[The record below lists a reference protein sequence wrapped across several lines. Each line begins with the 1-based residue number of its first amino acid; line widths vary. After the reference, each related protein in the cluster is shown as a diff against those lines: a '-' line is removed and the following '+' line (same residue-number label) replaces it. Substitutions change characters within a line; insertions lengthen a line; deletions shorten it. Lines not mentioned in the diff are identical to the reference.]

1 MSGISYLQG
10 GPTWN
15 VATGCSPVHTG
26 CKNCWAKSLHDM
38 RHRAWLAYDTAI
50 QQGGKISQKMPPQY
64 AESFDVVQLKPDRL
78 ADPLHWRKP
87 RTIGVNFGGDLFH
100 KDVPDGFIDRVFAVM
115 ALCAQ
120 HRFILPTKRIARAAD
135 YTVAMC
141 NGKRWLGDALKHVGM
156 EGFAG
161 RLGIAAALGAMGT
174 DGKPP
179 YTPFPNLMLVYS
191 ASDQATLDAG
201 MPHLLRA
208 NVARRGL
215 SLEPLVGDVD
225 LDGYTCDKCGAI
237 EKGGLGGW
245 NDGKCG
251 RCGESVLPELNR
263 NKMFGKI
270 SWVTVGCESGPNR
283 RPMELAWARSI
294 VNQCKAAGVRTWV
307 KQLSIGGKVC
317 TDWNRFPLDLRV
329 QQAPFG
335 EVRP

>member
-26 CKNCWAKSLHDM
+26 SKNCWAKSLHDM

-156 EGFAG
+156 EG
-161 RLGIAAALGAMGT
+161 
-174 DGKPP
+174 
-179 YTPFPNLMLVYS
+179 
-191 ASDQATLDAG
+191 
-201 MPHLLRA
+201 
-208 NVARRGL
+208 
-215 SLEPLVGDVD
+215 
-225 LDGYTCDKCGAI
+225 
-237 EKGGLGGW
+237 
-245 NDGKCG
+245 
-251 RCGESVLPELNR
+251 
-263 NKMFGKI
+263 
-270 SWVTVGCESGPNR
+270 
-283 RPMELAWARSI
+283 
-294 VNQCKAAGVRTWV
+294 
-307 KQLSIGGKVC
+307 
-317 TDWNRFPLDLRV
+317 
-329 QQAPFG
+329 
-335 EVRP
+335 